1 MTSIITKA
9 ALAVTLALGAFGA
22 ASQANA
28 GGLDVDVYLGAPRHH
43 RPVIVEER
51 PIIVRPA
58 PRVIYQEPQVI
69 YRPAPV
75 VVVRPGRC
83 SENLALQKAYDRGLN
98 RVYIAKVNANR
109 VVVKG
114 RLRGMDAKM
123 VFANVRGCPSM

>member
-9 ALAVTLALGAFGA
+9 ALAVALGALGA

-28 GGLDVDVYLGAPRHH
+28 GGLDVDVYLGAPRH

-83 SENLALQKAYDRGLN
+83 NENLALQKAYDRGLN
-98 RVYIAKVNANR
+98 RVYIAKVNANK

-114 RLRGMDAKM
+114 RMRGMDAKM